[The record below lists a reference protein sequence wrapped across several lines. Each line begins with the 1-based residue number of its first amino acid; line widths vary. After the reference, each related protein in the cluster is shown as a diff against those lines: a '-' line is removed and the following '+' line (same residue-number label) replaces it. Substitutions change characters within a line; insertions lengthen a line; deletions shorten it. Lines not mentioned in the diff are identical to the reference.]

1 MDGLPKTIDKNNIE
15 NILSLSPV
23 QEGIL
28 FHYLLNEKSSYY
40 LEQLRLRVEGEV
52 NTEVFQRAW
61 DAVVNANEML
71 RTVFRWNNL
80 TNPVQIILKK
90 NETRISFFDLT
101 EYVDKEERLDKII
114 AEDRNDFFDLTEV
127 PFSVALCKLTEKSYN
142 IIITHHHILYD
153 GWSTG
158 IILRDFFNAY
168 KCLADNKEIR
178 LNNKQ
183 KYHEYIKWLR
193 ADNKKIQQDFWGEYL
208 RNYSSKSILDR
219 KAINETEGEKKVTG
233 HFFSLPEELTEK
245 IYDFARINNI
255 TAASLLYSAWGVL
268 LFNYCNDE
276 DIAFGTTTA
285 VRPADIKNIEN
296 TVGLFINTIPL
307 RIKAT
312 SEENVLSYIKNVSC
326 SLQERK
332 EYEATPLVDIKK
344 YSELHREEE
353 LFQSIF
359 VIENYPIDQS
369 LMSDDNPLRIKEYS
383 SFEKTNYDL
392 TIIVNL
398 SQSAMDIKLLYNCEL
413 YDTKT
418 IQNLVGHYEVILR
431 ELIEKSDCTLG
442 SLNILTQGE
451 KEDILHLFNDTNSV
465 YNDELLIHEIFEKR
479 VEESPDCVAVEYG
492 NKKITYFE
500 LNRRVNQLARLI
512 NKKVNTAPD
521 SKIGILL
528 YPSLEMIIGVLA
540 ILKTGSAY
548 VPIDPDNPIDRNK
561 FIIDDSKICALIST
575 SEHSQKIDFD
585 GQLIFIDKESGDG
598 ENCYNPERKPDS
610 GNLAY
615 MIYTSG
621 STGYPK
627 GVMVEHKSV
636 VNILLDL
643 EKRYPLEE
651 TDTYLLKTTFTFDV
665 SVTELFGWF
674 IGKGKLVILN
684 KGEEKNPYKIIDAVE
699 AFGVTHL
706 NLVPSMFRYILE
718 SLSQTKENIRKLKSL
733 KYIFAAGEALKPD
746 LVKQFKELGTDIRLE
761 NIYGPTECTIY
772 ATKYSLKDHQNES
785 MVPIGTPLSN
795 IRCYIVDKH
804 NRLQPVGV
812 PGELCLSGVGL
823 ARGYLNRDELNKEKF
838 VPNPFITE
846 AESSNRYSATFQKMY
861 KTGDLACWLPDGN
874 IECLGRND
882 FQVKIRGFRIE
893 LEEIENKLL
902 KYEKI
907 MEAVVI
913 PKSDREGNVHL
924 CAYFTSGEEVTDSEI
939 NNFLSGELPYYM
951 LPSYFIRLEKMPL
964 TQSGKI
970 DRKLLPERNN
980 ARPNIETKFI
990 EPQTEIQREIID
1002 IWKEVL
1008 GIEKIGINDNF
1019 FDIGGNSLNL
1029 IRLNNKLNTYFKKE
1043 LPITTI
1049 FQFPTVR
1056 GLALSLTDNTDKK
1069 LSSTETTGQTQE
1081 NTQITDEA
1089 PETNDIAII
1098 GMSVRLPNISD
1109 IYEYWNRLVNSTE
1122 CISFFTE
1129 EEIIKAGV
1137 SPKLARDSNYVKAQG
1152 VMNGIENFDADFF
1165 SYSPREAEVMDPQ
1178 VRVFHEII
1186 WEALEDSGYCPWNY
1200 EGSIGLFGSASPNLF
1215 WESLVVGSGK
1225 TKILGDFASEQLFN
1239 KDYMSTRV
1247 AYKLNLTGPVVST
1260 YSACSTS
1267 LVSVALACQSL
1278 IRKEC
1283 DISIAGSAT
1292 ISPLP
1297 DKTGY
1302 LYQDGMVKSPDG
1314 HCRAFDIDGKG
1325 FVGGTGSAAVV
1336 LKRLDDAVKCK
1347 DNIIA
1352 VIKAAEINNDGINKA
1367 GYTAPSIDGQKK
1379 VIQAALKRTGISPE
1393 SISYIEAHGTA
1404 TPLGDSVEI
1413 EALKQAFNTPMKN
1426 YCGIGSVKSNIGHLD
1441 CTAGI
1446 AGLIKTALALKN
1458 KIIPST
1464 LNITAANPKLNLI
1477 DSPFYLVTEPT
1488 EWKSEEY
1495 PLRAGVSSLGLGGT
1509 NAHVILE
1516 EAPEVKKEQG
1526 PLTPEL
1532 LLFSGKTKSALDN
1545 QILRIRKHLQ
1555 TNPNLDLNDV
1565 GYTLQTGRYHFNHRK
1580 AFVCKD
1586 ISEAIK
1592 NLGNDCDLSGYVEG
1606 EKTLIT
1612 FNFQSTDVTKIIRY
1626 IELYESEPVFK
1637 GALDQVIKRLE
1648 LNLPSWFTDMVKNPA
1663 KRNYDKEYLNT
1674 NNVFVVFAM
1683 QYALAKL
1690 LVYWGIVPDIA
1701 RYDGEGGLI
1710 SLLLAQAAPE
1720 DSLFPLIQ
1728 LRLSMIDNMGKGI
1741 ECSGTIHDKFKELL
1755 WDIEFSEPVIQCFD
1769 IQYGRFINKE
1779 DFKNLAFWTRDSQAN
1794 TQSNSSKI
1802 ETDGI
1807 HVFID
1812 FGEGLVN
1819 KPDEGVVKLA
1829 MCCTKDLEL
1838 HSHVLWLIGQAWL
1851 NGIKI
1856 KWNRFYHQKE
1866 RKRVSLPTYPFEHQ
1880 KYWIE
1885 GNPFTMELQKQDAEI
1900 TKKTDISDWFYLPLW
1915 KQSAPSIL
1923 NGTDDNKSTWLVFT
1937 NSVGFNNN
1945 LLKALKEKTED
1956 VIKVTKGSDFN
1967 KVDDSEYTI
1976 NVNHQEDY
1984 NNLLKELEKTGK
1996 LPSNILFLWGID
2008 DDERI
2013 NTLDLNSIYEE
2024 LDTGF
2029 FSLVYISKAL
2039 LRQSVTDK
2047 VRIIVATNNLHNIN
2061 GAERINPAKST
2072 VLGPCKVIPQE
2083 APFIE
2088 CKNIDICIP
2097 KDEVTERK
2105 LIKKVL
2111 ADILDEKTETVVAYR
2126 NCIRYTQSYSQVKL
2140 TQDANREN
2148 SSFKNNGV
2156 YLITGGLGNIGL
2168 KLAEYLAEKYS
2179 AKLILTGKSEFP
2191 RRDKW
2196 EQWVDSHSGD
2206 EQISMK
2212 IQNLLYLEK
2221 QGAKIL
2227 TYTCDVADQESMKG
2241 IVDEA
2246 ERHFGHIDGV
2256 IHAAAT
2262 MRDSLFRTVEQL
2274 NKEDCIEQFIPKIHG
2289 LLTLHKVFKDRELDF
2304 LTVTSST
2311 SALLGGLGF
2320 CAYSAANIFMD
2331 SFVNEFNRDASKEW
2345 LTVNWEGWRF
2355 NSDKTQF
2362 SFSTSLDELLMEPE
2376 QGVEAFER
2384 IMNNPGIGQVIIS
2397 SGDLNKRVD
2406 RWIKLDSI
2414 KSADSFNDSGNSKKQ
2429 RPNLKNSYV
2438 MPANKLEETIA
2449 KVFADFFGYDEIG
2462 IDDNFFDLGA
2472 SSLDMIQITNNLR
2485 RQLNTN
2491 IPILKLFTFST
2502 IRTLAANLQNS
2513 NEDNDTQEINQQRE
2527 NQVVKG
2533 KNSIQARYNLRKQL
2547 KKKDMADDE
2556 ED

>member
-1 MDGLPKTIDKNNIE
+1 MDGFPKTIDKNNIE

-28 FHYLLNEKSSYY
+28 FYYLLNEKSSYY

-52 NTEVFQRAW
+52 NTEVFQKAW
-61 DAVVNANEML
+61 DVVVNANEML

-80 TNPVQIILKK
+80 TNPLQIILKK
-90 NETRISFFDLT
+90 NETRISFFDFT
-101 EYVDKEERLDKII
+101 EYDDREERLEKLID
-114 AEDRNDFFDLTEV
+114 EDRNDFFDLTEV
-127 PFSVALCKLTEKSYN
+127 PFRVTLCRLTEKSYN
-142 IIITHHHILYD
+142 ITITHHHILYD

-168 KCLADNKEIR
+168 KCLTANKEIQ

-193 ADNKKIQQDFWGEYL
+193 ADNKKTQQDFWCEYL
-208 RNYSSKSILDR
+208 RNYTSKSILDR
-219 KAINETEGEKKVTG
+219 KAINGNETEKKVTEQQ
-233 HFFSLPEELTEK
+233 FSIPEELTKK
-245 IYDFARINNI
+245 IYDFTRTNNI
-255 TAASLLYSAWGVL
+255 TAAALLYSAWGVL

-307 RIKAT
+307 RIKAS
-312 SEENVLSYIKNVSC
+312 SEDSVLSYIKNVNF

-332 EYEATPLVDIKK
+332 EHEATSLVDIKK

-369 LMSDDNPLRIKEYS
+369 LRSYDNPLRIKEYS
-383 SFEKTNYDL
+383 SFEKTNYDM
-392 TIIVNL
+392 TTIVNL
-398 SQSAMDIKLLYNCEL
+398 SEGAMDMKLLYNCEL

-418 IQNLVGHYEVILR
+418 IQNMVAHYEVILR
-431 ELIEKSDCTLG
+431 ELIEKSHGTLG
-442 SLNILTQGE
+442 TLNILTKGE
-451 KEDILHLFNDTNSV
+451 REELLHLFNDTNST

-479 VEESPDCVAVEYG
+479 VEESPDCIAVEYG
-492 NKKITYFE
+492 NKKITYLE
-500 LNRRVNQLARLI
+500 LNKRVNQLARLI
-512 NKKVNTAPD
+512 NKKVNTNPD

-548 VPIDPDNPIDRNK
+548 LPIDPDNPTDRNK
-561 FIIDDSKICALIST
+561 FIINDSKICALIST
-575 SEHSQKIDFD
+575 SEHSKKIDFD
-585 GQLIFIDKESGDG
+585 GQLIFIDKETGSGGNSD
-598 ENCYNPERKPDS
+598 NLERKPDS

-615 MIYTSG
+615 VIYTSG

-627 GVMVEHKSV
+627 GVMVEHRSV

-643 EKRYPLEE
+643 EKRYPLRE

-718 SLSQTKENIRKLKSL
+718 SLSQAKENIRKLRSL
-733 KYIFAAGEALKPD
+733 KYIFSAGEALKPD
-746 LVKQFKELGTDIRLE
+746 IVKQFKELGTDIRLE

-772 ATKYSLKDHQNES
+772 ATKYSLKAHQNEA

-795 IRCYIVDKH
+795 LRCYIVDKH

-838 VPNPFITE
+838 VTNPFITE
-846 AESSNRYSATFQKMY
+846 AESNNSYSAAFHKMY
-861 KTGDLACWLPDGN
+861 KTGDLARWLPDGN

-902 KYEKI
+902 KYKKI
-907 MEAVVI
+907 METVVI
-913 PKSDREGNVHL
+913 PKSDKAGNVQL
-924 CAYFTSGEEVTDSEI
+924 CAYFTSEEEVTDSEI
-939 NNFLSGELPYYM
+939 NNYLSGELPYYM
-951 LPSYFIRLEKMPL
+951 LPSFYIRLDKMPL

-970 DRKLLPERNN
+970 DRKLLPEGINV
-980 ARPNIETKFI
+980 RPNIETKYI
-990 EPQTEIQREIID
+990 EPQTEIQREILD
-1002 IWKEVL
+1002 IWKKIL

-1029 IRLNNKLNTYFKKE
+1029 IRLNNKLNTHFKKE
-1043 LPITTI
+1043 LPVTTI
-1049 FQFPTVR
+1049 FQYPTVR
-1056 GLALSLTDNTDKK
+1056 GLALCLTENTEKKSVSAEVSVQQQEGSQETDK
-1069 LSSTETTGQTQE
+1069 TM
-1081 NTQITDEA
+1081 
-1089 PETNDIAII
+1089 ETNDIAII

-1109 IYEYWNRLVNSTE
+1109 INEYWKQLVNSTE

-1137 SPKLARDSNYVKAQG
+1137 SPKLAGDSNYVKAQG

-1225 TKILGDFASEQLFN
+1225 NKILGDFASEQLFN

-1260 YSACSTS
+1260 YTACSTS

-1278 IRKEC
+1278 IQKEC

-1325 FVGGTGSAAVV
+1325 FVGGTGAAAVV
-1336 LKRLDDAVKCK
+1336 LKRLDDAIKGK

-1367 GYTAPSIDGQKK
+1367 GYTAPSIEGQKK
-1379 VIQAALKRTGISPE
+1379 VIQTALKRTGITPE

-1458 KIIPST
+1458 KVIPST
-1464 LNITAANPKLNLI
+1464 LNITTANPKLNLI

-1488 EWKSEEY
+1488 QWKNEEY

-1516 EAPEVKKEQG
+1516 EAPEVKKEQST
-1526 PLTPEL
+1526 LTPEL
-1532 LLFSGKTKSALDN
+1532 LLFSGKTQSALDN
-1545 QILRIRKHLQ
+1545 QILKVRKYLQ
-1555 TNPNLDLNDV
+1555 ENPNMDLNDV
-1565 GYTLQTGRYHFNHRK
+1565 GYTLQTGRYHFDYRK

-1586 ISEAIK
+1586 ISDAIK
-1592 NLGNDCDLSGYVEG
+1592 NLGNHCDLSGYVEG
-1606 EKTLIT
+1606 EKTLVT
-1612 FNFQSTDVTKIIRY
+1612 FNFQSKDVTKIIRY

-1637 GALDQVIKRLE
+1637 EALEQVIKGLGMNVP
-1648 LNLPSWFTDMVKNPA
+1648 LWFTDMLKNPA
-1663 KRNYDKEYLNT
+1663 QRNYNTEYLNT
-1674 NNVFVVFAM
+1674 NNAFVVFAIE
-1683 QYALAKL
+1683 YALAKL
-1690 LVYWGIVPDIA
+1690 LIYWGIVPDIL
-1701 RYDGEGGLI
+1701 RGDSEVGLI
-1710 SLLLAQAAPE
+1710 QLLLAETAPE
-1720 DSLFPLIQ
+1720 DKLLPLIE
-1728 LRLSMIDNMGKGI
+1728 LRLSMIDSIDKDI
-1741 ECSGTIHDKFKELL
+1741 ECSAAIEDKFKELL
-1755 WDIEFSEPVIQCFD
+1755 WDIEFSEPAIQCFD
-1769 IQYGRFINKE
+1769 IEYGRFIKKE
-1779 DFKNLAFWTRDSQAN
+1779 DYKNIAFWTR
-1794 TQSNSSKI
+1794 NSKNHTEAYASEI
-1802 ETDGI
+1802 QTDGKQI
-1807 HVFID
+1807 FID
-1812 FGEGLVN
+1812 FGESLNN
-1819 KPDEGVVKLA
+1819 KSDEGFAKLE
-1829 MCCTKDLEL
+1829 MSCNEDVEL

-1856 KWNRFYHQKE
+1856 KWSRLYHQKE
-1866 RKRVSLPTYPFEHQ
+1866 RNRVSLPTYPFEHQ

-1885 GNPFTMELQKQDAEI
+1885 GNPFTMGLQKQATEI

-1923 NGTDDNKSTWLVFT
+1923 NSTDNKSTWLVFT
-1937 NSVGFNNN
+1937 NSTGFNTN
-1945 LLKALKEKTED
+1945 LMKDIKEKAEK
-1956 VIKVTKGSDFN
+1956 VIKVTKASDFN

-1976 NVNHQEDY
+1976 NAAHEEDY
-1984 NNLLKELEKTGK
+1984 IKLLKELENNGE

-2008 DDERI
+2008 DEERI
-2013 NTLDLNSIYEE
+2013 NTLELDSIYEE

-2039 LRQSVTDK
+2039 LKQSVTDK
-2047 VRIIVATNNLHNIN
+2047 VRIVVATNNLHNIN
-2061 GAERINPAKST
+2061 GAEPVNPAKT
-2072 VLGPCKVIPQE
+2072 AVLGPCKVIPQE

-2111 ADILDEKTETVVAYR
+2111 ADIFDEKTETLVAYR
-2126 NCIRYTQSYSQVKL
+2126 NCVRYTPSYSPVKL
-2140 TQDANREN
+2140 TQDVNREN
-2148 SSFKNNGV
+2148 SKLKRSGV

-2179 AKLILTGKSEFP
+2179 AKLILTGKSDFP

-2196 EQWVDSHSGD
+2196 EQWLDSQGDD

-2212 IQNLLYLEK
+2212 IRSLLNLEK

-2227 TYTCDVADQESMKG
+2227 TYTCDVADQDSMKA
-2241 IVDEA
+2241 IVDDA
-2246 ERHFGHIDGV
+2246 EGIFGHIDGV
-2256 IHAAAT
+2256 VHAAAT

-2289 LLTLHKVFKDRELDF
+2289 LLTLHKIFDDRDLDF

-2331 SFVNEFNRDASKEW
+2331 AFVNEFNRGASKEW

-2384 IMNNPGIGQVIIS
+2384 IMGNQDIGQVIIS

-2414 KSADSFNDSGNSKKQ
+2414 KSEESLNNNSDSKKQ

-2438 MPANKLEETIA
+2438 MPASKLEETIA

-2502 IRTLAANLQNS
+2502 IRTLAANLQHA
-2513 NEDNDTQEINQQRE
+2513 NEDKDAQEVSKQRE
-2527 NQVVKG
+2527 TQVVKG

-2547 KKKDMADDE
+2547 KNKDMADDE